1 MASSVNHSRFLWIC
15 RPSPLDS
22 PSVYTMLFLDLLQPL
37 FPLFH
42 LLFRVH
48 LHLLNLM
55 IQHDQIPIPKIE
67 PIQFITCLFRVYHV
81 FIHDVG
87 GSLGG
92 WGVAGA
98 DLADGTEFGEE
109 VEEGGRVDVVGEV
122 FDEEDAVGF
131 GGEFGAGHVQE
142 E

>member
-1 MASSVNHSRFLWIC
+1 
-15 RPSPLDS
+15 
-22 PSVYTMLFLDLLQPL
+22 MLFLHLLQPL
-37 FPLFH
+37 FPLFD
-42 LLFRVH
+42 LLFRIH

-55 IQHDQIPIPKIE
+55 IQHHQIPISKIK
-67 PIQFITCLFRVYHV
+67 PIQFITGLFCIDHVFVYHV
-81 FIHDVG
+81 CG
-87 GSLGG
+87 ALGG
-92 WGVAGA
+92 WGVARA